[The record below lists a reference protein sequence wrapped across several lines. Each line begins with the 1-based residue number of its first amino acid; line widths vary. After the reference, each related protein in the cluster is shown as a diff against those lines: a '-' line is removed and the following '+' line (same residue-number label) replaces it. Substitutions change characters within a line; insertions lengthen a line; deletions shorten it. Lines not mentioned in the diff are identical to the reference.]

1 MTATDGIV
9 DRGLRGDPR
18 RNRRERLI
26 RNALLGAAAFS
37 VVVSAAIVLSL
48 VGNAVD
54 FLAEIDL
61 GQLWGGVG
69 WAPRRG
75 SFDLRTIVV
84 ASLLVSGIAILVAGP
99 MGLAAAV
106 YLAEYARPRVRRVVK
121 PVLEVLAGV
130 PSVVLGFF
138 ALTWINPNITQRFF
152 PQAGIFNMLTAGI
165 GVGILITPLMASI
178 TEDALRAVPRELREA
193 SYGLGARQ
201 RLTTLRVVLPAAVSG
216 IVAAA
221 IIALSRA
228 IGETMVVT
236 IAGGSQP
243 SFTASPLEGSPT
255 MTAAIANLA
264 TGSDQV
270 AGDVAAVDSLFFVGL
285 LLFVFTL
292 LLNVVGDRVVRRYR
306 KAY

>member
-1 MTATDGIV
+1 MAASGAIV
-9 DRGLRGDPR
+9 ENGLRGDHR
-18 RNRRERLI
+18 RTRRERMIKRTLQS
-26 RNALLGAAAFS
+26 AAALS
-37 VVVSAAIVLSL
+37 VVVSVAIVASL

-54 FLAEIDL
+54 FLSRIEL

-75 SFDLRTIVV
+75 SFDLRTIIM
-84 ASLLVSGIAILVAGP
+84 ASLIVSGIAILVAGP
-99 MGLAAAV
+99 LGLAAAV
-106 YLAEYARPRVRRVVK
+106 YLSEYARPRVRRVVK
-121 PVLEVLAGV
+121 PILEVLAGI

-152 PQAGIFNMLTAGI
+152 PEAGIFNMLTAGI

-178 TEDALRAVPRELREA
+178 SEDALRAVPHALREA
-193 SYGLGARQ
+193 SYGLGARK
-201 RLTTLRVVLPAAVSG
+201 RLTTLRVVVPAAISG

-221 IIALSRA
+221 IIAVSRA

-236 IAGGSQP
+236 IAGGAQP
-243 SFTASPLEGSPT
+243 SFTMSPLEGSPT

-292 LLNVVGDRVVRRYR
+292 VLNVAGDRVVRRYR
-306 KAY
+306 RAY

>member
-1 MTATDGIV
+1 MAETVGAHI
-9 DRGLRGDPR
+9 LRGDPR
-18 RNRRERLI
+18 RNRKERLI
-26 RNALLGAAAFS
+26 RRALLGAASFS
-37 VVVSAAIVLSL
+37 VVISAAIVFSL
-48 VGNAVD
+48 LGNAVD
-54 FLAEIDL
+54 FLTRVDP

-75 SFDLRTIVV
+75 SFDLRTIFV
-84 ASLLVSGIAILVAGP
+84 ASVVVSGISILVAGP
-99 MGLAAAV
+99 LGLAAAV
-106 YLAEYARPRVRRVVK
+106 YLAEYARPRVRRIVK
-121 PVLEVLAGV
+121 PVLEILAGI

-138 ALTWINPNITQRFF
+138 ALTWINPNITQQLF
-152 PQAGIFNMLTAGI
+152 PSAGIFNMLTAGI

-178 TEDALRAVPRELREA
+178 SEDALRAVPQSLREA
-193 SYGLGARQ
+193 SYGLGARK
-201 RLTTLRVVLPAAVSG
+201 RLTTVRVVVPAAVSG

-221 IIALSRA
+221 IIAISRA

-236 IAGGSQP
+236 IAGGAEP
-243 SFTASPLEGSPT
+243 SFTMDPLGASPT

-270 AGDVAAVDSLFFVGL
+270 AGDVAAVQSLFFVGL

-292 LLNVVGDRVVRRYR
+292 GLNVLGDRVVRRYR